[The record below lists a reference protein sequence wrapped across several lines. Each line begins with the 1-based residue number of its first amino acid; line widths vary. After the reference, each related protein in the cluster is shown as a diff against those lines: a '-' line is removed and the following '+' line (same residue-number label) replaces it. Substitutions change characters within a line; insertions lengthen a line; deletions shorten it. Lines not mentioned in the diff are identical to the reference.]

1 MNVLEDRHIETKPQ
15 LAEANTL
22 TYGTRV
28 DLKMQQ
34 LIYILDVR
42 GIFLERLIEAV

>member
-1 MNVLEDRHIETKPQ
+1 MAAAMGSIRFMNVLEDRHIETKPQ

-34 LIYILDVR
+34 LIYL
-42 GIFLERLIEAV
+42 